1 MAAIAAKSIKKN
13 QQEKDKLKETLAKQ
27 QLEANQLQQEG
38 GLVKRRVGS
47 AKRPTITEQVYRQE
61 AVNVLQ
67 QKIQSHP
74 FFYTPFIYL
83 NQPQNL

>member
-47 AKRPTITEQVYRQE
+47 AKDRP
-61 AVNVLQ
+61 LQ
-67 QKIQSHP
+67 SK
-74 FFYTPFIYL
+74 FTDKKR
-83 NQPQNL
+83 